1 MSNLQTR
8 TITAIILGV
17 VTLLITF
24 FGGTWF
30 TLLAIAI
37 GAAVFHEWVSLTAAR
52 QTPLSRIFGWSWF
65 ALIAASL
72 LWGGGALASIGALF
86 FGAAIMAVLTW
97 KSGKAWPTSGLLY
110 AGLPSISLSL
120 LRGDEPFGFTA
131 IVFLF
136 AVVWGTDIAAYFTG
150 RAIGGPKLAPRFSP
164 NKTWSGAIGGAVA
177 GVAAGTLVVS
187 LLAEPVTFLAPLLA
201 FVLSVIAQM
210 GDLAESWVKRI
221 FGAKD
226 SGRLLPG
233 HGGFMDR
240 VDGLVAAAVLMY
252 LIGAIFAQPDVPS
265 AIFFS
270 I

>member
-17 VTLLITF
+17 VTLFVTF
-24 FGGTWF
+24 LGGTSF

-52 QTPLSRIFGWSWF
+52 QTRLSLAFGWAWF
-65 ALIAASL
+65 ALTAALL
-72 LWGGGALASIGALF
+72 LWDGDALASIGVLLL
-86 FGAAIMAVLTW
+86 GVVVLAIFTW
-97 KSGKAWPTSGLLY
+97 KNGKAWPMAGLLY
-110 AGLPSISLSL
+110 AGLPSVSLTL

-131 IVFLF
+131 IIFLF
-136 AVVWGTDIAAYFTG
+136 AVVWATDIAAYFTG

-177 GVAAGTLVVS
+177 GIAAGSLVAS
-187 LLAEPVTFLAPLLA
+187 SLAEPVTFLAPLLA
-201 FVLSVIAQM
+201 LVLSVISQL

-252 LIGAIFAQPDVPS
+252 LIGAIFAEPNVPS

-270 I
+270 M